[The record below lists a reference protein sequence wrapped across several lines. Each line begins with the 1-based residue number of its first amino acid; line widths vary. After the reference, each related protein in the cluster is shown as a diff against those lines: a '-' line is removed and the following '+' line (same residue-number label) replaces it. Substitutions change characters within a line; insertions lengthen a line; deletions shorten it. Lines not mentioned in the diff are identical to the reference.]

1 MTVTVEDIQVEL
13 QRELTDEE
21 KTLVQKKIEEYTER
35 AEKINPTASESL
47 KEEYVTAGVIQA
59 LHLSDDV
66 SDDVSSFTDGR
77 FSVTMRSP
85 MDHPSIQRFRR
96 ALLRLQGIR
105 IWRPRG
111 RDGRDG

>member
-66 SDDVSSFTDGR
+66 SSFTDGR